1 MESRSTNPEGFVHF
15 GGDVQ
20 SGANST
26 RGIRLSSNV
35 IAPVSDNNNED
46 LVLRPKGTGALYI
59 GASTS
64 GMTGMGRGIATLV
77 ADGDIQ
83 LPASGLVY
91 STITIP
97 GVAVGDALFVSR
109 STAMSTALGMAGSW
123 VTGAN
128 EGTFAV
134 LNNLASTASVSS
146 GATFPYFYVKA

>member
-46 LVLRPKGTGALYI
+46 LILRPKGTGALYI

-64 GMTGMGRGIATLV
+64 GMTGMGRGV
-77 ADGDIQ
+77 AVSTGLS
-83 LPASGLVY
+83 LPASALVY

-97 GVAVGDALFVSR
+97 GVAVGDALFISR
-109 STAMSTALGMAGSW
+109 STGLSTALGMVGSW

-128 EGTFAV
+128 EGSFAV
-134 LNNLASTASVSS
+134 INNLASTASISS